1 MGAFLD
7 WTTTQL
13 QTGTECSCCNGLNIL
28 STDLVA
34 VMWIFITFQV
44 RQHSV
49 LQWKRNSSDTES
61 LSSHSQLVQTPLP
74 RSSLWHWRLRWLPG
88 WAVWCCK
95 YFWHFCHILFTDP
108 AKKLILN
115 NFERFV
121 LENIEIWRTI
131 ISDWVVV
138 GGSSVHVVHFE
149 VEVLN
154 FDIDTFGRMQ

>member
-1 MGAFLD
+1 M
-7 WTTTQL
+7 
-13 QTGTECSCCNGLNIL
+13 
-28 STDLVA
+28 
-34 VMWIFITFQV
+34 
-44 RQHSV
+44 
-49 LQWKRNSSDTES
+49 
-61 LSSHSQLVQTPLP
+61 
-74 RSSLWHWRLRWLPG
+74 
-88 WAVWCCK
+88 
-95 YFWHFCHILFTDP
+95 FTDP

-154 FDIDTFGRMQ
+154 FDIDTFGRVQYGTVQV